1 MYICIY
7 FFEKTGKK
15 MHYFIS
21 AGEASGDIHAAELIK
36 QLRATDKDARFT
48 FLGGDLMSAAA
59 GSEPLI
65 HYRDMAFMGFC
76 EVIRHLDKVL
86 RNLRTAKQ
94 AVAGEHPD
102 ALILVD
108 YPSFN
113 LKLAKEA
120 VKLGIPVFY
129 YISPKVWA
137 WKEGRVKKI
146 RRYVKR
152 MLSILPFEVAYY
164 RDRHGY
170 DIDYVGNPTVKEVDG
185 KLASLGSE
193 NEFRSRHGLIS
204 GRPLLA
210 LVPGSRI
217 GEIRNNLPVM
227 AEVARR
233 HPDMLPVVAG
243 APAVDPEIYRR
254 FCDFDIVD
262 NDTFELMAHA
272 RAALVTSGTATL
284 EAALIGVPQVVCY
297 RANGS
302 RISYNIFKRI
312 LKIPFVSLPN
322 LIADKAV
329 VAEQLVHLCTPDL
342 VDAELIK
349 VLPGGSGHEAQ
360 KQGYKDIRE
369 RLTDADAAANAT
381 RIIYSEIKGN

>member
-1 MYICIY
+1 
-7 FFEKTGKK
+7 

-21 AGEASGDIHAAELIK
+21 AGEASGDIHAAQLIK
-36 QLRATDKDARFT
+36 QLRMADPQARFT
-48 FLGGDLMSAAA
+48 FLGGDLMSEAS
-59 GSEPLI
+59 GTKPLI

-76 EVIRHLDKVL
+76 EVIRHLGKVL
-86 RNLRTAKQ
+86 GNLRTARESLI
-94 AVAGEHPD
+94 AEHPD

-120 VKLGIPVFY
+120 VKHGIPVFY

-146 RRYVKR
+146 KRYVKR
-152 MLSILPFEVAYY
+152 MLSILPFEVEYY
-164 RDRHGY
+164 RNRHGY
-170 DIDYVGNPTVKEVDG
+170 EIDYVGNPTVKEVDE
-185 KLASLGSE
+185 KLAALSSDE
-193 NEFRSRHGLIS
+193 EFRRRHNLPAGK
-204 GRPLLA
+204 PLLA

-243 APAVDPEIYRR
+243 APAVDADIYRR
-254 FCDFDIVD
+254 YCDFAVVD
-262 NDTFELMAHA
+262 NDTFELMAHS

-302 RISYNIFKRI
+302 RISYNIFKHI
-312 LKIPFVSLPN
+312 LKIRFVSLPN
-322 LIADKAV
+322 LIADREV
-329 VAEQLVHLCTPDL
+329 VAEQLVHLCNPAL

-349 VLPGGSGHEAQ
+349 VLPEGARHADQ
-360 KQGYKDIRE
+360 QTGYREIRE
-369 RLTDADAAANAT
+369 KLTTADSATNAAQ
-381 RIIYSEIKGN
+381 IIVAELKGA

>member
-1 MYICIY
+1 
-7 FFEKTGKK
+7 

-36 QLRATDKDARFT
+36 QLRVADTAARFT

-59 GSEPLI
+59 GTAPLI

-76 EVIRHLDKVL
+76 EVIRNLDKVL
-86 RNLRTAKQ
+86 HNLSTAKKALASQ
-94 AVAGEHPD
+94 RPD

-120 VKLGIPVFY
+120 AKLDIPVFY

-137 WKEGRVKKI
+137 WKEGRVRKI
-146 RRYVKR
+146 KRYVRR

-164 RDRHGY
+164 RDKHGY
-170 DIDYVGNPTVKEVDG
+170 DIDYVGNPTIKEVDER
-185 KLASLGSE
+185 LASLDSE
-193 NEFRSRHGLIS
+193 QSFRSKHGLES
-204 GRPLLA
+204 ERPILA
-210 LVPGSRI
+210 LVPGSRV

-233 HPDMLPVVAG
+233 HTEMLPVVAG
-243 APAVDPEIYRR
+243 APAVDRDIYRR
-254 FCDFDIVD
+254 YCDFDIVD
-262 NDTFELMAHA
+262 NDTFALMAHA
-272 RAALVTSGTATL
+272 RGALVTSGTATL

-302 RISYNIFKRI
+302 RISYHIFKRI

-322 LIADKAV
+322 LIAGKEI
-329 VAEQLVHLCTPDL
+329 VAEQLVHLCNPEL
-342 VDAELIK
+342 VDAELAK
-349 VLPGGSGHEAQ
+349 VLPRGTGHETQ
-360 KQGYKDIRE
+360 QQGYKELRKI
-369 RLTDADAAANAT
+369 LTTADAAANAAG
-381 RIIYSEIKGN
+381 IIYSETKDSTKV

>member
-1 MYICIY
+1 
-7 FFEKTGKK
+7 

-36 QLRATDKDARFT
+36 QLRVADKEAKFT

-59 GSEPLI
+59 KTSPLI

-86 RNLRTAKQ
+86 HNLR
-94 AVAGEHPD
+94 VAREAIATEHPD

-120 VKLGIPVFY
+120 MKLNIPIFY

-146 RRYVKR
+146 KKYVKR

-164 RDRHGY
+164 RDKHNY
-170 DIDYVGNPTVKEVDG
+170 NVDYVGNPTIKEVDT
-185 KLASLGSE
+185 KLAALLSE
-193 NEFRSRHGLIS
+193 QSFRDKHRLTDN
-204 GRPLLA
+204 RPILA

-217 GEIRNNLPVM
+217 GEIRNNLPIMV
-227 AEVARR
+227 EVARR
-233 HPDMLPVVAG
+233 HPDMLAVVAG
-243 APAVDPEIYRR
+243 APAVDTEIYRR
-254 FCDFDIVD
+254 YCDFNIVE

-272 RAALVTSGTATL
+272 QGALVTSGTATL

-302 RISYNIFKRI
+302 RISYNIFKHI

-322 LIADKAV
+322 LIVNKAV

-342 VDAELIK
+342 VDAELTK
-349 VLPGGSGHEAQ
+349 VLPGGPDYDIQ
-360 KQGYKDIRE
+360 QQGYKEIRTA
-369 RLTDADAAANAT
+369 LTTADAAINAAN
-381 RIIYSEIKGN
+381 IIYQEIS

>member
-1 MYICIY
+1 
-7 FFEKTGKK
+7 

-36 QLRATDKDARFT
+36 QLRVADKEAKFT

-59 GSEPLI
+59 KTSPLI

-86 RNLRTAKQ
+86 HNLR
-94 AVAGEHPD
+94 VAREAIATEHPD

-120 VKLGIPVFY
+120 MKHNIPIFY

-146 RRYVKR
+146 KKYVKR

-164 RDRHGY
+164 RDKHNY
-170 DIDYVGNPTVKEVDG
+170 NVDYVGNPTIKEVDT
-185 KLASLGSE
+185 KLAALLSE
-193 NEFRSRHGLIS
+193 QSFRDKHRLTDN
-204 GRPLLA
+204 RPILA

-217 GEIRNNLPVM
+217 GEIRNNLPIMV
-227 AEVARR
+227 EVARR
-233 HPDMLPVVAG
+233 HPDMLAVVAG
-243 APAVDPEIYRR
+243 APAVDTEIYRR
-254 FCDFDIVD
+254 YCDFNIVE

-272 RAALVTSGTATL
+272 QGALVTSGTATL

-302 RISYNIFKRI
+302 RISYNIFKHI

-322 LIADKAV
+322 LIVNKAV

-342 VDAELIK
+342 VDAELAK
-349 VLPGGSGHEAQ
+349 VLPGGPDYDIQ
-360 KQGYKDIRE
+360 QQGYKEIRTA
-369 RLTDADAAANAT
+369 LTTADAAINAAN
-381 RIIYSEIKGN
+381 IIYQEIS

>member
-1 MYICIY
+1 
-7 FFEKTGKK
+7 

-36 QLRATDKDARFT
+36 QLRVADKEAKFT

-59 GSEPLI
+59 KTSPLI

-86 RNLRTAKQ
+86 HNLR
-94 AVAGEHPD
+94 VAREAIATEHPD

-120 VKLGIPVFY
+120 MKHNIPIFY

-146 RRYVKR
+146 KKYVKR

-164 RDRHGY
+164 RDKHNY
-170 DIDYVGNPTVKEVDG
+170 NVDYVGNPTIKEVDT
-185 KLASLGSE
+185 KLAALLSE
-193 NEFRSRHGLIS
+193 QSFRDKHRLTDN
-204 GRPLLA
+204 RPILA

-217 GEIRNNLPVM
+217 GEIRNNLPIMV
-227 AEVARR
+227 EVARR
-233 HPDMLPVVAG
+233 HPDMLAVVAG
-243 APAVDPEIYRR
+243 APAVNTEIYRR
-254 FCDFDIVD
+254 YCDFNIVE

-272 RAALVTSGTATL
+272 QGALVTSGTATL

-302 RISYNIFKRI
+302 RISYNIFKHI

-322 LIADKAV
+322 LIVNKAV

-342 VDAELIK
+342 VDAELAK
-349 VLPGGSGHEAQ
+349 VLPGGPDYDIQ
-360 KQGYKDIRE
+360 QQGYKEIRTA
-369 RLTDADAAANAT
+369 LTTADAAINAAN
-381 RIIYSEIKGN
+381 IIYQEIS